1 MMNYELRLEE
11 GAWEATQSEKAEDLR
26 RELAAR
32 IDELVAEG
40 IFVPSEGRAWITGG
54 EACGDHPEWVQ
65 ELLDYL
71 KEFEATGERVMEEIE
86 DLLKSSLWHT
96 TERTIWHKYSLEASY
111 QEKRNLV
118 GLLTIELKRRAEKAV
133 KQQQAEAK
141 SGSELIR
148 WIERA
153 IGEGQLDEARRWLD
167 NLNPA
172 QYQNEYRK
180 LSEQLAEA
188 MVRHTRETLLRLEAA

>member
-1 MMNYELRLEE
+1 
-11 GAWEATQSEKAEDLR
+11 
-26 RELAAR
+26 
-32 IDELVAEG
+32 VAEG
-40 IFVPSEGRAWITGG
+40 IFTLNEGRAWITGG

-86 DLLKSSLWHT
+86 DLLKSPLWHMA
-96 TERTIWHKYSLEASY
+96 ERAIWHKYSLEASY

-118 GLLTIELKRRAEKAV
+118 GLLTIELKRRTEGNK
-133 KQQQAEAK
+133 KQQAETK
-141 SGSELIR
+141 SGNELIR

-153 IGEGQLDEARRWLD
+153 IGEGKLDEARRWLD
-167 NLNPA
+167 SLSPA

-188 MVRHTRETLLRLEAA
+188 MVRHTRETLFRLEAA